1 MLPATTKE
9 QRGPMYRDLERLI
22 SPGFITTTV
31 RIGNVPI
38 GIRSLGPNDLDLLK
52 SVALE
57 AREDW
62 PAWLVAASIWMID
75 GHYLLGDYPAP
86 MRSVFDW
93 VSRSSRGTVRA
104 LFSVVASFFLRYQ
117 KANLL
122 LEPYLYEDISRR
134 KWASVKTLST
144 YLMEGGFPG
153 SSRIGMNP
161 YQEIWVD
168 WNQRED
174 IRQSDEYSWDLTKV
188 LVSVQ
193 SNKYAKKLDSQDKA
207 RLAREKERRSSA
219 QDRAYYVWKGMIDEK
234 GDPLDEDNSRKVFQP
249 RTSEELAE
257 EMRRWVAG
265 EKDSHDQVVDNYMDR
280 VRSEYE
286 RRDSEKEQALR
297 EAAERRARQEQETGF
312 STPSL
317 VSLTPDQVA
326 NLLSQRGRPSGAKF
340 IQEADP
346 VSRLYNRYVRDLPDP
361 GKLQVVSGRVVPYT
375 DPSTDGGETPP
386 SLDDLI
392 ANRKPS
398 FDG

>member
-9 QRGPMYRDLERLI
+9 QRGPMYRDLERFI

-31 RIGNVPI
+31 RIGDIPI

-52 SVALE
+52 SVA
-57 AREDW
+57 RESRDDW
-62 PAWLVAASIWMID
+62 TAWLVAASIWMID

-86 MRSVFDW
+86 MKSVFDW
-93 VSRSSRGTVRA
+93 VNRSNRITVRA

-117 KANLL
+117 KVNPL
-122 LEPYLYEDISRR
+122 LESYLYEDISRR
-134 KWASVKTLST
+134 KWASAKTLNT

-174 IRQSDEYSWDLTKV
+174 SRQSDEYSWDLTKV
-188 LVSVQ
+188 LVSVH
-193 SNKYAKKLDSQDKA
+193 SNKYAKKLDSRDKT
-207 RLAREKERRSSA
+207 RLESEKGRRSSV
-219 QDRAYYVWKGMIDEK
+219 QDRAYYVWSGALDEK
-234 GDPLDEDNSRKVFQP
+234 GNRLDEDNSLKVFQP

-265 EKDSHDQVVDNYMDR
+265 EKDFHDQVVDDYMER

-286 RRDSEKEQALR
+286 RRDTEKEQALR

-312 STPSL
+312 APPSL
-317 VSLTPDQVA
+317 IALTPDQVA
-326 NLLSQRGRPSGAKF
+326 NLVSQRGRPSGAKF

-361 GKLQVVSGRVVPYT
+361 GKLQVVGGRVVPYT
-375 DPSTDGGETPP
+375 NPTEGGETPP